1 MNAIQKLRQLHTE
14 IAESGDGLK
23 IVDAWKTVARLLPRA
38 TTNLAE
44 AQRVIE
50 AQDAAGLGALIDE
63 IENPTPKSATSQA
76 DIESVTHDDKK
87 AALRAFHKRLKLARL
102 NDESKLGS
110 RDLTGGKKSE
120 IDAVEAPREFPPK
133 VWKALVADGTLKD
146 AGGGFY
152 ADASERPRI

>member
-14 IAESGDGLK
+14 IARSGDGLK
-23 IVDAWKTVARLLPRA
+23 IVDAWATVARLLPRA
-38 TTNLAE
+38 VTDQAE
-44 AQRVIE
+44 AARVIKE
-50 AQDAAGLGALIDE
+50 QDAEGLDRLIDA
-63 IENPTPKSATSQA
+63 IENPQPKASVSEA
-76 DIESVTHDDKK
+76 DLASVTHDDKK